1 VREVRKIDA
10 SIRNLLAVKRVAAY
24 ARVSSDKD
32 AMLHS
37 LSAQISHYSG
47 YILSHPSWEYAG
59 VYADEGITGTKDKRP
74 EFQRLLDDCR
84 AGKID
89 IVLTKSISRF
99 ARNTVTLLE
108 TVRELKS
115 LNIDVWFEKEGIR
128 SLSGEGEL
136 ILTLLASVAQEESFN
151 VSENCKWRIRY
162 NYKQGI
168 SGGLCVYGY
177 KMIGHELI
185 VIPDEANIVRMI
197 FSDYI
202 SGMGTNAIMRKLND
216 MGVPAKHGGKWY
228 DGRIYDMLRCEKYV
242 GDLVLQKY
250 HCPDH
255 LTKKLEKN
263 NGVLPMYII
272 HNNHEPIISRETFQ
286 QAQDEMERRKKDVK
300 TPPQGNQSPQENQ
313 PPLVNQPSQAHPF
326 TGMIIC
332 GNCGQHYRRK
342 VAHGKA
348 AWNCGTFIRFG
359 KSACHAKQIPDSI
372 LRQVCCEALD
382 LKEFDIDMVKRKIRE
397 IHIPAFNE
405 LMFVF
410 HDGRHEKNTWADR
423 PRSEAWTEA
432 ARQAARER
440 LAERIAER
448 IAERK

>member
-1 VREVRKIDA
+1 VREVKKIDA
-10 SIRNLLAVKRVAAY
+10 SIRHMLAIKRVAVY

-37 LSAQISHYSG
+37 LSAQVSHYSG
-47 YILSHPSWEYAG
+47 FIQSHQGWEYAG
-59 VYADEGITGTKDKRP
+59 VYSDEGITGTKDKRP
-74 EFQRLLDDCR
+74 EFQRLLYDCR

-115 LNIDVWFEKEGIR
+115 LNVDVWFERENIR

-136 ILTLLASVAQEESFN
+136 ILSLLASVAQEESFN

-162 NYKQGI
+162 NYKQGV

-177 KMIGHELI
+177 KMIDRDLV
-185 VIPDEANIVRMI
+185 VIPDEADVVRMI
-197 FSDYI
+197 FDDYI

-216 MGVPAKHGGKWY
+216 LGIPAKHGGIWY

-263 NGVLPMYII
+263 DGVLPIYII
-272 HNNHEPIISRETFQ
+272 HNNHEPIISREIFQ
-286 QAQDEMERRKKDVK
+286 RAQDEMEIRKKAGRLL
-300 TPPQGNQSPQENQ
+300 QGNQPLQAYQ
-313 PPLVNQPSQAHPF
+313 PPQSHPF

-332 GNCGQHYRRK
+332 GSCGQHYRRK

-359 KSACHAKQIPDSI
+359 KSACHAKQIPDST

-382 LKEFDIDMVKRKIRE
+382 LKQFDIDEVRRRVRE
-397 IHIPAFNE
+397 IRVPAFNE
-405 LMFVF
+405 LDFIY
-410 HDGRHEKNTWADR
+410 HDGRHERYSWSDR
-423 PRSEAWTEA
+423 SRSEAWTDTT
-432 ARQAARER
+432 RQAARDR
-440 LAERIAER
+440 LI
-448 IAERK
+448 ERKYNASSS